1 MTCNGES
8 LVGILLDD
16 RGQVATITKAELEGS
31 VACVLGVC
39 LQETK
44 VLVFGVFGDD
54 GLQAVLALLVATS
67 LAQVLGDRVGQADS
81 DGTDG
86 GGDDKAAFDLLGRLV
101 NYDRSSPSA

>member
-1 MTCNGES
+1 M
-8 LVGILLDD
+8 
-16 RGQVATITKAELEGS
+16 
-31 VACVLGVC
+31 LGVR

-67 LAQVLGDRVGQADS
+67 LAQVLGDGVRQANS

-86 GGDDKAAFDLLGRLV
+86 RGDDKAAFDLLRRLV
-101 NYDRSSPSA
+101 NCNRSLTLAWEQIMPVE